1 LDIYTG
7 QYSTKIS
14 IIYSKP
20 HHICRIVCRIHL
32 IRYITVVDITIS
44 YILVHVYVV
53 RTYIQVNST
62 KISIIYS
69 KPHHICRIVCR
80 IHLIR
85 YITVVDITISYILVH
100 VYVVRTYIQV
110 NSMKISIIYS
120 KPHHTCRIVCRIHLI
135 RYITVV
141 DITISYILVHV
152 YVVRTY
158 IQVNSMKI
166 SIIYSK
172 PHHTRRIVCRIH
184 LVRYITVVDITI
196 SYILVHVYVVRT
208 YIQVNST
215 KISIIYSKPHHI
227 CRIVCRI
234 HLIRYITVV

>member
-1 LDIYTG
+1 MLWSTLLYYIIYTGACIRCLDIYTG

-110 NSMKISIIYS
+110 NSTKISIIYS

-152 YVVRTY
+152 YVVWTY
-158 IQVNSMKI
+158 IQVNMVTI
-166 SIIYSK
+166 QFK
-172 PHHTRRIVCRIH
+172 PILQTYPPFDTQSLGLNTTFAFDRR
-184 LVRYITVVDITI
+184 LVFFN
-196 SYILVHVYVVRT
+196 L
-208 YIQVNST
+208 
-215 KISIIYSKPHHI
+215 
-227 CRIVCRI
+227 
-234 HLIRYITVV
+234 

>member
-1 LDIYTG
+1 MLWSTLLYYIIYTGACIRCLDIYTG

-100 VYVVRTYIQV
+100 VYVVWTYIQV
-110 NSMKISIIYS
+110 NIVRRLVSSIPNLITFVESSVEFTSSVTSLSLISLYHIYWCMYTLFG
-120 KPHHTCRIVCRIHLI
+120 HIYR
-135 RYITVV
+135 
-141 DITISYILVHV
+141 
-152 YVVRTY
+152 
-158 IQVNSMKI
+158 
-166 SIIYSK
+166 SIW
-172 PHHTRRIVCRIH
+172 
-184 LVRYITVVDITI
+184 
-196 SYILVHVYVVRT
+196 
-208 YIQVNST
+208 
-215 KISIIYSKPHHI
+215 
-227 CRIVCRI
+227 
-234 HLIRYITVV
+234 